1 MGTEKHLKQWHTVE
15 VSDVL
20 SDLKTQEKGL
30 TRDEAA
36 RRLEEYGKN
45 ELAAEEKASLLSIL
59 ASQFINVL
67 IIVLLV
73 SATISLILGK
83 QVESI
88 SIFIIVILAAVLGTL
103 QEFQAGK
110 ALEALRRMASPSA
123 TVIRDGETTEIP
135 ASDLVPGDIVVVNYG
150 NKVPADIRI
159 IESNNLQ
166 VEEAALTGESLAVE
180 KMTVAIEGDNVPLGD
195 RKNLLFMGTSI
206 SHGRGKGIVVG
217 TGANTEFGKIAS
229 LLQNTKTEQTPLQ
242 KNLDKLGS
250 QIGIIAIV
258 VALALSTFSYIF
270 NGGTILDAF
279 IWAVAL
285 AVAIIPEALPAVVTI
300 GLALGVKRMV
310 KRQALIRKLP
320 AVETLGAVNV
330 ICTDKTGTLTKDEMT
345 IRKVFADSLVF
356 DVDGSGYSPEGAV
369 KHKGSKVTH
378 VDNAILSKVLTYGIL
393 CSDAELKLTE
403 EGWDVLG
410 DPTEGAIVTAAKKA
424 HIDTIAVERNNPRVE
439 EIPFSSDKKYM
450 ATAHKTDAG
459 KLIVLKGAF
468 EVILGK
474 CSKVDTSA
482 GAVTITSDIE
492 TNILKVTDEFAS
504 QALRVIAVAYS
515 FVADDVAL
523 DESILKDLTL
533 AGFVAMIDPPREEVK
548 PAIATCKKAGIR
560 TIMITGDH
568 KATAFAIAKE
578 LKIADRDSQVYS
590 GVEVANMSQSEL
602 DRAVNE
608 ASVFARIAPEH
619 KLRIVESLMN
629 QGNVA
634 AMTGDGV
641 NDAPALKKAN
651 IGVAMGI
658 TGTDVSKEAADMILT
673 DDNFVTIVSAVEEGR
688 TIFENIK
695 KFLIFLLSGNAGT
708 VFALMLAFAFGLE
721 LPMTPVQILF
731 INFIMDGLI
740 AIAISLEPTEA
751 GIMGRKPR
759 KVAEGIISGKGLLRI
774 MTLGVVIAIVT
785 FGVYYFAHKVYGLGL
800 VESQTLFF
808 LTLIFARLFNS
819 LNNRSLNASAFT
831 MNPLTNKPLIVS
843 SIIGMLVVWT
853 TTAVPVLQTAFGNTY
868 INLQGWLV
876 AAAAGAVVLIFG
888 ELFKLLNK
896 NKI

>member
-1 MGTEKHLKQWHTVE
+1 MGTEKNLKQWHTVE

-36 RRLEEYGKN
+36 RRLEDYGKN

-180 KMTVAIEGDNVPLGD
+180 KMTAAIEGDNVPLGD

-578 LKIADRDSQVYS
+578 LKIADKDSQVYS

-602 DRAVNE
+602 DKAVNE

>member
-36 RRLEEYGKN
+36 RRLEDYGKN

-180 KMTVAIEGDNVPLGD
+180 KMTAAIEGDNVPLGD

-602 DRAVNE
+602 DKAVNE

>member
-1 MGTEKHLKQWHTVE
+1 MGNDHQLKDWHTVD
-15 VSDVL
+15 VDGVL
-20 SDLKTQEKGL
+20 SNLETKESGL
-30 TRDEAA
+30 AASEAA

-45 ELAAEEKASLLSIL
+45 ELATEEKASLLSIL

-88 SIFIIVILAAVLGTL
+88 SIFIIVILAAALGTL

-110 ALEALRRMASPSA
+110 ALEALRRMASPNA
-123 TVIRDGETTEIP
+123 TVVRDGQTAEIP
-135 ASDLVPGDIVVVNYG
+135 ASELVPGDVVVVSYG

-166 VEEAALTGESLAVE
+166 AEEAALTGESLAVE
-180 KMTVAIEGDNVPLGD
+180 KITGVIDGENVPLGD

-206 SHGRGKGIVVG
+206 SHGRGKGVVVG

-258 VALALSTFSYIF
+258 VALVLSTFSYIV

-310 KRQALIRKLP
+310 KRRALIRKLP

-345 IRKVFADSLVF
+345 IRRVYADGVVFE
-356 DVDGSGYSPEGAV
+356 VDGSGYSPEGTI
-369 KHKGSKVTH
+369 KQNGSKVVH
-378 VDNAILSKVLTYGIL
+378 SDNPVLSKVLTYGIL
-393 CSDAELKLTE
+393 CSDAELKLTD

-424 HIDTIAVERNNPRVE
+424 HVDTVAVERDNPRVE
-439 EIPFSSDKKYM
+439 EIPFSSDSKYM
-450 ATAHKTDAG
+450 ATAHKTNGG
-459 KLIVLKGAF
+459 KLVILKGAF
-468 EVILGK
+468 EVVLSR
-474 CSKVDTSA
+474 CTLVDTSTGVVPISA
-482 GAVTITSDIE
+482 EVEKRIVE
-492 TNILKVTDEFAS
+492 VTDRFAS
-504 QALRVIAVAYS
+504 NALRVIAVAYS
-515 FVADDVAL
+515 QVAEDVVL
-523 DESILKDLTL
+523 EDSMLKGLTL

-568 KATAFAIAKE
+568 KATAFAIARELQIAEKE
-578 LKIADRDSQVYS
+578 SQVYS
-590 GVEVANMSQSEL
+590 GAEVANMSPVEL

-619 KLRIVESLMN
+619 KLRIVESLMK

-708 VFALMLAFAFGLE
+708 VFALMLAFAFGME

-740 AIAISLEPTEA
+740 AIAISLEPSEA
-751 GIMGRKPR
+751 GIMSRMPR
-759 KVAEGIISGKGLLRI
+759 KVKEGIISPQGLLRI
-774 MTLGVVIAIVT
+774 MTLGVVIAVVT
-785 FGVYYFAHKVYGLGL
+785 FGVYYFAHKAYGLGL

-819 LNNRSLNASAFT
+819 LNNRSLNASAFS
-831 MNPLTNKPLIVS
+831 MNLLTNKPLIVS
-843 SIIGMLVVWT
+843 SIVGMLVVWT
-853 TTAVPVLQTAFGNTY
+853 TTSIPLLQVAFGNTS
-868 INLQGWLV
+868 ISLQGWLV
-876 AAAAGAVVLIFG
+876 AAGAGAVVLIFG
-888 ELFKLLNK
+888 ELFKLLNR

>member
-159 IESNNLQ
+159 MESNNLQ

-180 KMTVAIEGDNVPLGD
+180 KMTAAIEGDNVPLGD

-439 EIPFSSDKKYM
+439 EIPFSSDKRYM

-602 DRAVNE
+602 DKAVNE

>member
-1 MGTEKHLKQWHTVE
+1 
-15 VSDVL
+15 
-20 SDLKTQEKGL
+20 
-30 TRDEAA
+30 
-36 RRLEEYGKN
+36 
-45 ELAAEEKASLLSIL
+45 
-59 ASQFINVL
+59 
-67 IIVLLV
+67 
-73 SATISLILGK
+73 
-83 QVESI
+83 
-88 SIFIIVILAAVLGTL
+88 
-103 QEFQAGK
+103 
-110 ALEALRRMASPSA
+110 
-123 TVIRDGETTEIP
+123 
-135 ASDLVPGDIVVVNYG
+135 
-150 NKVPADIRI
+150 
-159 IESNNLQ
+159 
-166 VEEAALTGESLAVE
+166 
-180 KMTVAIEGDNVPLGD
+180 
-195 RKNLLFMGTSI
+195 
-206 SHGRGKGIVVG
+206 
-217 TGANTEFGKIAS
+217 
-229 LLQNTKTEQTPLQ
+229 
-242 KNLDKLGS
+242 
-250 QIGIIAIV
+250 
-258 VALALSTFSYIF
+258 
-270 NGGTILDAF
+270 
-279 IWAVAL
+279 
-285 AVAIIPEALPAVVTI
+285 
-300 GLALGVKRMV
+300 
-310 KRQALIRKLP
+310 
-320 AVETLGAVNV
+320 
-330 ICTDKTGTLTKDEMT
+330 
-345 IRKVFADSLVF
+345 
-356 DVDGSGYSPEGAV
+356 
-369 KHKGSKVTH
+369 
-378 VDNAILSKVLTYGIL
+378 
-393 CSDAELKLTE
+393 
-403 EGWDVLG
+403 
-410 DPTEGAIVTAAKKA
+410 
-424 HIDTIAVERNNPRVE
+424 
-439 EIPFSSDKKYM
+439 
-450 ATAHKTDAG
+450 
-459 KLIVLKGAF
+459 
-468 EVILGK
+468 
-474 CSKVDTSA
+474 
-482 GAVTITSDIE
+482 
-492 TNILKVTDEFAS
+492 
-504 QALRVIAVAYS
+504 
-515 FVADDVAL
+515 
-523 DESILKDLTL
+523 
-533 AGFVAMIDPPREEVK
+533 
-548 PAIATCKKAGIR
+548 
-560 TIMITGDH
+560 MITGDH

-578 LKIADRDSQVYS
+578 LKIADKDSQVYS

-602 DRAVNE
+602 DKAVNE

>member
-1 MGTEKHLKQWHTVE
+1 MGTEKNLKQWHTVE

-36 RRLEEYGKN
+36 RRLEDYGKN

-180 KMTVAIEGDNVPLGD
+180 KMTAAIEGDNVPLGD

-424 HIDTIAVERNNPRVE
+424 RIDTIAVERNNPRVE

-468 EVILGK
+468 EVILGE

-602 DRAVNE
+602 DKAVNE

>member
-1 MGTEKHLKQWHTVE
+1 MGTEKNLKQWHTVE

-36 RRLEEYGKN
+36 RRLEDYGKN

-180 KMTVAIEGDNVPLGD
+180 KMTAAIEGDNVPLGD

-424 HIDTIAVERNNPRVE
+424 HIDTIAVERNNPRVD

-474 CSKVDTSA
+474 CLKVDSSA

-602 DRAVNE
+602 DKAVNE

>member
-1 MGTEKHLKQWHTVE
+1 MEKESVNSWHSISST
-15 VSDVL
+15 DVL
-20 SDLKTQEKGL
+20 RVLETDEKGL
-30 TRDEAA
+30 SAEEAA
-36 RRLEEYGKN
+36 RRLEKYGKN
-45 ELAAEEKASLLSIL
+45 ELATEEKASLLSIFL
-59 ASQFINVL
+59 SQFANVL
-67 IIVLLV
+67 IVVLIV

-88 SIFIIVILAAVLGTL
+88 SIFVIVALAAILGTL

-110 ALEALRRMASPSA
+110 ALEALRKMASPSA
-123 TVIRDGETTEIP
+123 TVLRNGEVGEIP
-135 ASDLVPGDIVVVNYG
+135 ASDLVPGDVVVISYG
-150 NKVPADIRI
+150 NKVPADIRLF
-159 IESNNLQ
+159 ESNNLQ
-166 VEEAALTGESLAVE
+166 VEEAALTGESLPVE
-180 KMTVAIEGDNVPLGD
+180 KVTEAIEGDSIPLGD

-206 SHGRGKGIVVG
+206 SHGRGRGVVVG
-217 TGANTEFGKIAS
+217 TGANTEFGKIATM
-229 LLQNTKTEQTPLQ
+229 LQNTKTEQTPLQ

-250 QIGIIAIV
+250 NIGIIAIV
-258 VALALSTFSYIF
+258 IALALSVVSYLIG
-270 NGGTILDAF
+270 GGTILDAF

-310 KRQALIRKLP
+310 KRRALIRKLP

-330 ICTDKTGTLTKDEMT
+330 VCTDKTGTLTKDEMT
-345 IRKVFADSLVF
+345 IRKVYADSTTF
-356 DVDGSGYSPEGAV
+356 DVDGSGYSPEGSIILNGHKV
-369 KHKGSKVTH
+369 KHDTNSTLATV
-378 VDNAILSKVLTYGIL
+378 LSYGVL
-393 CSDAELKLTE
+393 CSDAELKLTD

-424 HIDTIAVERNNPRVE
+424 KIDTDAVKQNNPRVE

-450 ATAHKTDAG
+450 ATAHSTSNG
-459 KLIVLKGAF
+459 KLVILKGAF
-468 EVILGK
+468 EVVMGK
-474 CSKVDTSA
+474 CSMVETSNGSVSLSTELENNISDTVA
-482 GAVTITSDIE
+482 G
-492 TNILKVTDEFAS
+492 FAAN
-504 QALRVIAVAYS
+504 ALRVIAVAYKK
-515 FVADDVAL
+515 VDDGEAL
-523 DESILKDLTL
+523 TDSTLTNLVL

-578 LKIADRDSQVYS
+578 LKIAHDESQVYS
-590 GVEVANMSQSEL
+590 GSDVEKMDQAEL
-602 DRAVNE
+602 DTAVNK

-619 KLRIVESLMN
+619 KLRIVESLMK

-673 DDNFVTIVSAVEEGR
+673 DDNFVTIVAAVEEGR

-708 VFALMLAFAFGLE
+708 VFAIMLAFAFGLA
-721 LPMTPVQILF
+721 LPLTPVQILF

-740 AIAISLEPTEA
+740 AIAISLEPAEG
-751 GIMGRKPR
+751 GIMHRKPR
-759 KVAEGIISGKGLLRI
+759 TVSEGIITRKGLLRI
-774 MTLGVVIAIVT
+774 MSLGMAIALVT
-785 FGVYYFAHKVYGLGL
+785 FSVYYVSVNVFGFKPLEA
-800 VESQTLFF
+800 QTLFF

-819 LNNRSLNASAFT
+819 LNNRSLNASAFKA
-831 MNPLTNKPLIVS
+831 NLLGNVPLVIS
-843 SIIGMLVVWT
+843 SIVGISIVWAT
-853 TTAVPVLQTAFGNTY
+853 TKVGILQAAFGNVD
-868 INLQGWLV
+868 ISSSGWLV
-876 AAAAGAVVLIFG
+876 AIGAGSLVLIFG
-888 ELFKLLNK
+888 EVFKLISKDQL
-896 NKI
+896 

>member
-1 MGTEKHLKQWHTVE
+1 MGNDHQLKDWHTVD
-15 VSDVL
+15 VDGVL
-20 SDLKTQEKGL
+20 SNLETKESGL
-30 TRDEAA
+30 AASEAA

-45 ELAAEEKASLLSIL
+45 ELATEEKASLLSIL

-88 SIFIIVILAAVLGTL
+88 SIFIIVILAAALGTL

-110 ALEALRRMASPSA
+110 ALEALRRMASPNA
-123 TVIRDGETTEIP
+123 TVVRDGQTAEIP
-135 ASDLVPGDIVVVNYG
+135 ASELVPGDVVVVSYG

-166 VEEAALTGESLAVE
+166 AEEAALTGESLAVE
-180 KMTVAIEGDNVPLGD
+180 KITGVIDGENVPLGD

-206 SHGRGKGIVVG
+206 SHGRGKGVVVG

-258 VALALSTFSYIF
+258 VALVLSTFSYIV

-310 KRQALIRKLP
+310 KRRALIRKLP

-345 IRKVFADSLVF
+345 IRRVYADGVVFE
-356 DVDGSGYSPEGAV
+356 VDGSGYSPEGTI
-369 KHKGSKVTH
+369 KQNGSKVVH
-378 VDNAILSKVLTYGIL
+378 SDNPVLSKVLTYGIL
-393 CSDAELKLTE
+393 CSDAELKLTD

-424 HIDTIAVERNNPRVE
+424 HVDTVAVERDNPRVE
-439 EIPFSSDKKYM
+439 EIPFSSDSKYM
-450 ATAHKTDAG
+450 ATAHKTNGG
-459 KLIVLKGAF
+459 KLVILKGAF
-468 EVILGK
+468 EVVLSR
-474 CSKVDTSA
+474 CTLVDTST
-482 GAVTITSDIE
+482 GVVPISVEVEKRIVE
-492 TNILKVTDEFAS
+492 VTDRFAS
-504 QALRVIAVAYS
+504 NALRVIAVAYS
-515 FVADDVAL
+515 QVAEDVVL
-523 DESILKDLTL
+523 EDSMLKELTL

-568 KATAFAIAKE
+568 KATAFAIARELQIAEKE
-578 LKIADRDSQVYS
+578 SQVYS
-590 GVEVANMSQSEL
+590 GAEVANMSPVEL

-708 VFALMLAFAFGLE
+708 VFALMLAFAFGME

-740 AIAISLEPTEA
+740 AIAISLEPSES
-751 GIMGRKPR
+751 GIMNRMPR
-759 KVAEGIISGKGLLRI
+759 KVKEGIISPQGLLRI
-774 MTLGVVIAIVT
+774 MTLGVVIAVVT
-785 FGVYYFAHKVYGLGL
+785 FGVYYFAHKAYGLGL

-819 LNNRSLNASAFT
+819 LNNRSLNASAFS
-831 MNPLTNKPLIVS
+831 MNLLTNKPLIVS
-843 SIIGMLVVWT
+843 SIVGMLVVWT
-853 TTAVPVLQTAFGNTY
+853 TTSIPLLQVAFGNTS
-868 INLQGWLV
+868 ISLQGWLV
-876 AAAAGAVVLIFG
+876 AAGAGAVVLIFG
-888 ELFKLLNK
+888 ELFKLLNR

>member
-1 MGTEKHLKQWHTVE
+1 MGTEKNLKQWHTVE

-36 RRLEEYGKN
+36 RRLEDYGKN

-123 TVIRDGETTEIP
+123 TVIRDGETTELP

-180 KMTVAIEGDNVPLGD
+180 KMTAAIEGDNVPLGD

-474 CSKVDTSA
+474 CLKVDTSA

-602 DRAVNE
+602 DKAVNE

>member
-123 TVIRDGETTEIP
+123 TVIRDGETTELP

-180 KMTVAIEGDNVPLGD
+180 KMTAAIEGDNVPLGD

-578 LKIADRDSQVYS
+578 LKIADKDSQVYS

-602 DRAVNE
+602 DKAVNE

>member
-1 MGTEKHLKQWHTVE
+1 MEKQLSKSWHTE
-15 VSDVL
+15 SCDKTLESLGSSMQGL
-20 SDLKTQEKGL
+20 ST
-30 TRDEAA
+30 DEASKK
-36 RRLEEYGKN
+36 LETYGKN
-45 ELAAEEKASLLSIL
+45 EIASEEKSTLWAIL
-59 ASQFINVL
+59 FSQFANVL
-67 IIVLLV
+67 IIVLIV

-110 ALEALRRMASPSA
+110 ALEALKKMASPFA
-123 TVIRDGETTEIP
+123 TVIRNGATTEIP
-135 ASDLVPGDIVVVNYG
+135 ASDLVPGDIVVITYG
-150 NKVPADIRI
+150 NKVPADIRLV
-159 IESNNLQ
+159 ESNNLQ
-166 VEEAALTGESLAVE
+166 IEEAALTGESLPVE
-180 KMTVAIEGDNVPLGD
+180 KSVEPIEGDSCPLGD
-195 RKNLLFMGTSI
+195 RKNMLFMGTAV
-206 SHGRGKGIVVG
+206 SHGRGKGVVVG
-217 TGANTEFGKIAS
+217 TGLNTEFGKIAS

-250 QIGIIAIV
+250 NIGIIAIV
-258 VALALSTFSYIF
+258 VAVILSTVSYFI
-270 NGGTILDAF
+270 NGGSILDAF

-300 GLALGVKRMV
+300 GLALGVQRMV
-310 KRQALIRKLP
+310 KRRALIRKLP

-345 IRKVFADSLVF
+345 IRKVFADGKIF
-356 DVDGSGYSPEGAV
+356 EVDGSGYAPDGNITFGGKRILAA
-369 KHKGSKVTH
+369 
-378 VDNAILSKVLTYGIL
+378 DDAILAKLLTYGTL

-410 DPTEGAIVTAAKKA
+410 DPTEGAIVTAARKA
-424 HIDTIAVERNNPRVE
+424 DINIETMEAAYPRVE

-450 ATAHKTDAG
+450 ATANQVDGEKVF
-459 KLIVLKGAF
+459 ILKGAF
-468 EVILGK
+468 EVVMGRCTLLATASGEVPLTKEVHDEILN
-474 CSKVDTSA
+474 TTA
-482 GAVTITSDIE
+482 T
-492 TNILKVTDEFAS
+492 FAS
-504 QALRVIAVAYS
+504 HALRVIAVAYKK
-515 FVADDVAL
+515 DDQAL
-523 DESILKDLTL
+523 TDGALNSMVL

-548 PAIATCKKAGIR
+548 PAIATCKHAGIR

-578 LKIADRDSQVYS
+578 LKIAADEKEVYS
-590 GVEVANMSQSEL
+590 GTDVEAMSQEQL
-602 DRAVNE
+602 DEAVNK

-619 KLRIVESLMN
+619 KLRIVESLMK
-629 QGNVA
+629 QGNIA

-708 VFALMLAFAFGLE
+708 VFAIMLAFAFGLE
-721 LPMTPVQILF
+721 LPLTPVQILF

-740 AIAISLEPTEA
+740 AIAISLEPTEK
-751 GIMGRKPR
+751 GIMSRLPR
-759 KVAEGIISGKGLLRI
+759 TVSEGIVTSRGLLRI
-774 MTLGVVIAIVT
+774 MTLGLVIAVVT
-785 FGVYYFAHKVYGLGL
+785 FAVYYVARVILGVDL
-800 VESQTLFF
+800 VVAQTLFF

-819 LNNRSLNASAFT
+819 LNNRSLNMSAFKSSVFS
-831 MNPLTNKPLIVS
+831 NKPLLVS
-843 SIIGMLVVWT
+843 SIIGVAIVWAT
-853 TTAVPVLQTAFGNTY
+853 TKIGVLQVAFGNTEVP
-868 INLQGWLV
+868 LKGWLV
-876 AAAAGAVVLIFG
+876 AIGAGALVLVFG
-888 ELFKLLNK
+888 EIFKLIAK
-896 NKI
+896 GKV

>member
-30 TRDEAA
+30 NTDEAA

-180 KMTVAIEGDNVPLGD
+180 KMTAAIEGDNVPLGD

>member
-30 TRDEAA
+30 NTDEAA

-180 KMTVAIEGDNVPLGD
+180 KMTAAIEGDNVPLGD

-450 ATAHKTDAG
+450 ATAHKTDVG

-578 LKIADRDSQVYS
+578 LKIADKDSQVYS

-843 SIIGMLVVWT
+843 SIFGMLVVWT

>member
-1 MGTEKHLKQWHTVE
+1 MESNNSTKQWHTKGVD
-15 VSDVL
+15 DVL
-20 SDLKTQEKGL
+20 TNLNVKETGL
-30 TRDEAA
+30 TSKEAKE
-36 RRLEEYGKN
+36 RLEKYGKN

-59 ASQFINVL
+59 AGQFINVL

-83 QVESI
+83 HVESI

-110 ALEALRRMASPSA
+110 ALDALRKMASPLA
-123 TVIRDGETTEIP
+123 TVIRDGQISEID

-150 NKVPADIRI
+150 NKIPADIRI
-159 IESNNLQ
+159 VESNNLQ
-166 VEEAALTGESLAVE
+166 IEEAALTGESLPVE
-180 KMTVAIEGDNVPLGD
+180 KMVEAIEGDNVPLGD
-195 RKNLLFMGTSI
+195 RKNLLFMGTSV
-206 SHGRGKGIVVG
+206 SHGRGKGVVIA
-217 TGANTEFGKIAS
+217 TGQHTEFGKIAS
-229 LLQNTKTEQTPLQ
+229 MLQNTKTEQTPLQ
-242 KNLDKLGS
+242 RNLDKLGS
-250 QIGIIAIV
+250 QIGVIAIV
-258 VALALSTFSYIF
+258 IALLLSGVSYIF
-270 NGGTILDAF
+270 NGGTLLDAF

-310 KRQALIRKLP
+310 SRQALIRKLP
-320 AVETLGAVNV
+320 AVETLGAVNI

-345 IRKVFADSLVF
+345 IRKVFADGKIF
-356 DVDGSGYSPEGAV
+356 DVDGSGYSPEGTIKYSGANV
-369 KHKGSKVTH
+369 LHH
-378 VDNAILSKVLTYGIL
+378 DNAILSKVLSYGIL
-393 CSDAELKLTE
+393 CSDAELKLTD
-403 EGWDVLG
+403 EGWDIIG

-424 HIDTIAVERNNPRVE
+424 GVDTVALEAENPRVE

-450 ATAHKTDAG
+450 ATAHNIESG

-468 EVILGK
+468 EVILSK
-474 CSKVDTSA
+474 CSLVDTLD
-482 GAVTITSDIE
+482 GAKSITPGVEQNILQVTSD
-492 TNILKVTDEFAS
+492 FAS
-504 QALRVIAVAYS
+504 QALRVIAVAYKTVDAS
-515 FVADDVAL
+515 QPLTDD
-523 DESILKDLTL
+523 ILADLTL

-548 PAIATCKKAGIR
+548 PAIETCRKAGIR

-578 LKIADRDSQVYS
+578 LHIAEDESQVYS
-590 GVEVANMSQSEL
+590 GVDVAKMSESEL
-602 DRAVNE
+602 DNAVNS

-619 KLRIVESLMN
+619 KLKIVESLMK
-629 QGNVA
+629 QGNIA

-673 DDNFVTIVSAVEEGR
+673 DDNFVTIVAAVEEGR

-708 VFALMLAFAFGLE
+708 VFALIFAFIVGLE
-721 LPMTPVQILF
+721 LPLSPVQILF

-740 AIAISLEPTEA
+740 AIAISLEPSEG
-751 GIMGRKPR
+751 GIMNRKPR
-759 KVAEGIISGKGLLRI
+759 IVNEGIITKRGLLRI
-774 MTLGVVIAIVT
+774 MTLGFVIAIVS
-785 FGVYYFAHKVYGLGL
+785 FGVYFYSYKVLDLDL
-800 VESQTLFF
+800 VTSQTLFF

-831 MNPLTNKPLIVS
+831 MNPFSNIPLIICSVL
-843 SIIGMLVVWT
+843 GMLTVWAT
-853 TTAVPVLQTAFGNTY
+853 TVVPVLQTAFGSTTVALN
-868 INLQGWLV
+868 GWLT
-876 AAAAGAVVLIFG
+876 AAAAGALVLVFG
-888 ELFKLLNK
+888 ELIKFIFK
-896 NKI
+896 NKL

>member
-20 SDLKTQEKGL
+20 SDLKTQERGL
-30 TRDEAA
+30 TTDEAA

-180 KMTVAIEGDNVPLGD
+180 KMTAAIEGDNVPLGD

-474 CSKVDTSA
+474 CLKVDTSA

-578 LKIADRDSQVYS
+578 LKIADKDSQVYS

-602 DRAVNE
+602 DKAVNE

-819 LNNRSLNASAFT
+819 LNNRSLNASVFT

>member
-1 MGTEKHLKQWHTVE
+1 MGTEKNLKQWHTVE

-36 RRLEEYGKN
+36 RRLEDYGKN

-123 TVIRDGETTEIP
+123 TVIRDGETTELP

-180 KMTVAIEGDNVPLGD
+180 KMTAAIEGDNVPLGD

-602 DRAVNE
+602 DKAVNE

>member
-30 TRDEAA
+30 TTDEAA

-180 KMTVAIEGDNVPLGD
+180 KMTAAIEGDNVPLGD

-602 DRAVNE
+602 DKAVNE

>member
-30 TRDEAA
+30 NTDEAA

-180 KMTVAIEGDNVPLGD
+180 KMTAAIEGDNVPLGD

-424 HIDTIAVERNNPRVE
+424 HIETIAVERNNPRVE

>member
-1 MGTEKHLKQWHTVE
+1 MGTEKNLKQWHTVE

-36 RRLEEYGKN
+36 RRLEDYGKN

-180 KMTVAIEGDNVPLGD
+180 KMTAAIEGDNVPLGD

-602 DRAVNE
+602 DKAVNE

>member
-1 MGTEKHLKQWHTVE
+1 M
-15 VSDVL
+15 
-20 SDLKTQEKGL
+20 
-30 TRDEAA
+30 
-36 RRLEEYGKN
+36 
-45 ELAAEEKASLLSIL
+45 
-59 ASQFINVL
+59 
-67 IIVLLV
+67 
-73 SATISLILGK
+73 
-83 QVESI
+83 
-88 SIFIIVILAAVLGTL
+88 
-103 QEFQAGK
+103 
-110 ALEALRRMASPSA
+110 
-123 TVIRDGETTEIP
+123 
-135 ASDLVPGDIVVVNYG
+135 
-150 NKVPADIRI
+150 
-159 IESNNLQ
+159 
-166 VEEAALTGESLAVE
+166 
-180 KMTVAIEGDNVPLGD
+180 
-195 RKNLLFMGTSI
+195 
-206 SHGRGKGIVVG
+206 
-217 TGANTEFGKIAS
+217 
-229 LLQNTKTEQTPLQ
+229 
-242 KNLDKLGS
+242 
-250 QIGIIAIV
+250 
-258 VALALSTFSYIF
+258 
-270 NGGTILDAF
+270 
-279 IWAVAL
+279 
-285 AVAIIPEALPAVVTI
+285 
-300 GLALGVKRMV
+300 
-310 KRQALIRKLP
+310 
-320 AVETLGAVNV
+320 
-330 ICTDKTGTLTKDEMT
+330 
-345 IRKVFADSLVF
+345 
-356 DVDGSGYSPEGAV
+356 
-369 KHKGSKVTH
+369 
-378 VDNAILSKVLTYGIL
+378 
-393 CSDAELKLTE
+393 
-403 EGWDVLG
+403 
-410 DPTEGAIVTAAKKA
+410 
-424 HIDTIAVERNNPRVE
+424 
-439 EIPFSSDKKYM
+439 
-450 ATAHKTDAG
+450 
-459 KLIVLKGAF
+459 
-468 EVILGK
+468 
-474 CSKVDTSA
+474 KVDTSA

-602 DRAVNE
+602 DKAVNE